1 MADIVKITDALGRMF
16 TARLPYTVA
25 MPGGPD
31 DPDPPDEPVTFH
43 TLTLGGEDLTLN
55 SEPLTLGV

>member
-1 MADIVKITDALGRMF
+1 MDIVKITDALGRKF
-16 TARLPYTVA
+16 TAHLPYVVA
-25 MPGGPD
+25 TPGGD
-31 DPDPPDEPVTFH
+31 DPPDTVFH